1 MKQELNKEYDLYR
14 KFLVD
19 NGFEK
24 E

>member
-19 NGFEK
+19 YGFEK